1 MGAEISKQIIFK
13 QVGAKIAYYRTLRDM
28 KQEALANKI
37 SVSKSVISKIE
48 RGQYN
53 NNIGLGILL
62 DIAWA
67 LNIEVSKLLT
77 FDAEEK
83 QMWWESYG
91 EENS

>member
-83 QMWWESYG
+83 QMWWEPYG

>member
-77 FDAEEK
+77 FDADEK
-83 QMWWESYG
+83 QMWWEPYG
-91 EENS
+91 DENS

>member
-62 DIAWA
+62 DVAWA

-83 QMWWESYG
+83 QMWWEPYG
-91 EENS
+91 EKEK

>member
-83 QMWWESYG
+83 QMWWEPYR
-91 EENS
+91 EKEK

>member
-1 MGAEISKQIIFK
+1 MGTEISKQIIFK

-28 KQEALANKI
+28 NQEALANKI
-37 SVSKSVISKIE
+37 SVSKSVVSKIE

-77 FDAEEK
+77 FDADEK
-83 QMWWESYG
+83 QMWWEPYEG
-91 EENS
+91 EKD

>member
-1 MGAEISKQIIFK
+1 MGAEVSKQIIFK

-83 QMWWESYG
+83 QMWWEPYG